1 MCPCRYAA
9 QIACV
14 LRDEPN
20 LTAIDVSA
28 NRLQQPTA
36 AILQALTAHS
46 NLTSLNLSDNGM
58 TDEPLT
64 CLVRRCFVSQWP
76 EWHAHGELYTV
87 CAALSRCR
95 PFVRPT
101 VRRLCTDRPAALYI

>member
-1 MCPCRYAA
+1 
-9 QIACV
+9 V

-20 LTAIDVSA
+20 LTAIDLSA

-76 EWHAHGELYTV
+76 ELPAHGELYTV
-87 CAALSRCR
+87 
-95 PFVRPT
+95 
-101 VRRLCTDRPAALYI
+101 LYVQP

>member
-1 MCPCRYAA
+1 MRVWVRERVWLRVRVCACFQRMCPCRYAA

-64 CLVRRCFVSQWP
+64 CLVRRCLVSQWP
-76 EWHAHGELYTV
+76 ELHCIAHGEL
-87 CAALSRCR
+87 
-95 PFVRPT
+95 
-101 VRRLCTDRPAALYI
+101 

>member
-1 MCPCRYAA
+1 M
-9 QIACV
+9 

-20 LTAIDVSA
+20 LTAIDLSA

-76 EWHAHGELYTV
+76 ELPAHGELYTV
-87 CAALSRCR
+87 
-95 PFVRPT
+95 
-101 VRRLCTDRPAALYI
+101 LYVQP

>member
-20 LTAIDVSA
+20 LTAIDLSA

-64 CLVRRCFVSQWP
+64 CLVRRCVTKEHSTVLTGYSTVL
-76 EWHAHGELYTV
+76 HGTQRVLT
-87 CAALSRCR
+87 CL
-95 PFVRPT
+95 
-101 VRRLCTDRPAALYI
+101 VRRCVRA